1 MRNLLYVLTILVLSC
16 PALSAQSDSS
26 SFRVISFRKLDWD
39 LDARSN
45 YPMTDQNG
53 RKAALVKV
61 VTTESG
67 FDFDV
72 GMMGVVGIRQ
82 EIGEI
87 WVYVPEKVRKITI
100 RHKDFGIIRDYGLG
114 TPLESAAVYELV
126 LGTPPAE
133 ASVVVR
139 DSIIY
144 LPAPPEI
151 IKKERK
157 PIGIS
162 LLADIS
168 LPEPAFGAMTL
179 LCGERF
185 GGYLK
190 FRSNFKASG
199 YSYDCSADGTTE
211 SGYIWTSGRSRI
223 SKLSLS
229 AGGAIRCG
237 ERLFVCMGAGYGRRL
252 LLWEDSSGEW
262 ARVEGSSRSGL
273 VTEVGALMRLGRF
286 AVYTGVSAIGFRYLD
301 AEIGVGLNF

>member
-1 MRNLLYVLTILVLSC
+1 MLYVLTILVLSC

-114 TPLESAAVYELV
+114 TPLESASVYELV
-126 LGTPPAE
+126 LGTPPPAE

-144 LPAPPEI
+144 LPSPPEI
-151 IKKERK
+151 IKNERK

-168 LPEPAFGAMTL
+168 LPDSAFGAMAL
-179 LCGERF
+179 LCGKNF

-190 FRSNFKASG
+190 FRSNFKSSG
-199 YSYDCSADGTTE
+199 YSYDCNADGTTE

-237 ERLFVCMGAGYGRRL
+237 ERLLACMGAGYGRRL
-252 LLWEDSSGEW
+252 LLWEDSTGEW
-262 ARVEGSSRSGL
+262 ARVEGSSRSGP

-286 AVYTGVSAIGFRYLD
+286 AVYTGVSTIGFRYLD